1 MTEITVNGMTCTSC
15 ATHVKDA
22 LEKIPGVNAAVVS
35 YPESRAQVMADTA
48 VSHNQLLAAI
58 AALGYQGSIRV
69 GDFKD
74 EPKIR
79 DALEG
84 AGLHIAIIGSGGAAM
99 AAALKAVEQGATV
112 TLIERGTIGGT
123 CVNIGCVPSKIMIRA
138 AHIAHLRRE
147 SPFDG
152 GIAAT
157 VPAIDR
163 SKLLA
168 QQQARVDELRHAKY
182 EGILDGNPAIT
193 VLHGEA
199 RFKDDQSLV
208 VRLNEG
214 GEREVTFDRCLV
226 ATGASPAVPPIPGLK
241 ESPYWTSTEALV
253 SDTIPARLAVI
264 GSSVVALELAQAF
277 ARLGSQV
284 TILARSTLF
293 FREDPAI
300 GEAVTAAF
308 RAEGIEVLEH
318 TQASQVAHV
327 NGEFVLTTGH
337 GELRADKLLVATGRA
352 PNTRSL
358 ALDAAGVTVN
368 AQGAI
373 VIDQGMRTSN
383 PNIYAAGDCTDQPQ
397 FVYVAAAAGTRAAIN
412 MTGGDAALN
421 LTAMPAVVFTDPQVA
436 TVGYSEAEAH
446 HDGIETDS
454 RTLTLDNVPRA
465 LANFDTRGFIKLVI
479 EEGSGRLI
487 GVQAVAPEAGE
498 LIQTAVLAIRNRM
511 TVQEL
516 ADQLFPYLTMVEG
529 LKLAAQTPLGE
540 ICRYRVCRVM
550 PSSRHRSPT
559 LVSGCPIAAI
569 ARRSLAAV
577 ILNGRPPFRPRARA
591 DAKPAMVRSAINSR
605 SNSANAAKMPKTS
618 LPAAVVVSMA
628 APWPVNTLRPMPR
641 AVRSCTVLMRWRKSR
656 PSRSSFHTTSVSPG
670 RSAFRQLTKPGRSSR
685 LPDAWSS

>member
-1 MTEITVNGMTCTSC
+1 MTHLKITGMTCDSC
-15 ATHVKDA
+15 AVHVKDV
-22 LEKIPGVNAAVVS
+22 LEKVPGVQSALVS
-35 YPESRAQVMADTA
+35 YPKAMAQLVTLPGTSPDALTTA
-48 VSHNQLLAAI
+48 VAG
-58 AALGYQGSIRV
+58 LGYKATLANTSST
-69 GDFKD
+69 DN
-74 EPKIR
+74 
-79 DALEG
+79 G
-84 AGLHIAIIGSGGAAM
+84 AGLLDKVHGWMGAADKRSGSDRPLQVAVIGSGGAAM
-99 AAALKAVEQGATV
+99 AAGLRAVEQGAHV

-123 CVNIGCVPSKIMIRA
+123 CVNVGCVPSKIMIRA

-157 VPAIDR
+157 VPAIDH

-182 EGILDGNPAIT
+182 ECILDGNPAIT
-193 VLHGEA
+193 VLRGEA

-208 VRLNEG
+208 VRLNDG
-214 GEREVTFDRCLV
+214 GERVVMFDRCLV

-253 SDTIPARLAVI
+253 RDTIPERLAVI

-308 RAEGIEVLEH
+308 RAEGIKVLEH

-327 NGEFVLTTGH
+327 DGEFVLTTGH
-337 GELRADKLLVATGRA
+337 GELRTDKLLVATGRA

-358 ALDAAGVTVN
+358 ALDAAGVAIN

-373 VIDQGMRTSN
+373 VINKGMRTSN

-412 MTGGDAALN
+412 MTGGDAALD

-465 LANFDTRGFIKLVI
+465 LANFDTRGFIKLVV
-479 EEGSGRLI
+479 EKGSGRLI

-529 LKLAAQTPLGE
+529 LKLASQTFNKDVKQL
-540 ICRYRVCRVM
+540 
-550 PSSRHRSPT
+550 
-559 LVSGCPIAAI
+559 
-569 ARRSLAAV
+569 
-577 ILNGRPPFRPRARA
+577 
-591 DAKPAMVRSAINSR
+591 
-605 SNSANAAKMPKTS
+605 
-618 LPAAVVVSMA
+618 
-628 APWPVNTLRPMPR
+628 
-641 AVRSCTVLMRWRKSR
+641 SCCA
-656 PSRSSFHTTSVSPG
+656 G
-670 RSAFRQLTKPGRSSR
+670 
-685 LPDAWSS
+685 